1 MQHYQCI
8 FKVEGQFKKK
18 EGRRVS
24 GSSPSKGYGG
34 SKWQKVDGSTSEVEC
49 NLASCSLQMKR
60 LYMLSV
66 LMAIHLIYTSFIH
79 TLWYTTLCR
88 WDIYLDQINFSGMLL
103 KLKLIYL
110 FMVYWP
116 GWFVVWKGF
125 REDWSL
131 GLFLT

>member
-34 SKWQKVDGSTSEVEC
+34 IKWQKVDGSTSEVEC

-79 TLWYTTLCR
+79 TCTLWYTTLCR
-88 WDIYLDQINFSGMLL
+88 
-103 KLKLIYL
+103 
-110 FMVYWP
+110 
-116 GWFVVWKGF
+116 
-125 REDWSL
+125 
-131 GLFLT
+131 

>member
-1 MQHYQCI
+1 MNFVHNFSDFIKDFVCFCQFKDFSSYIIYGFQYITFCLQCKDFLSYMQHYQCI

-24 GSSPSKGYGG
+24 GSSPSKGYRG

-88 WDIYLDQINFSGMLL
+88 
-103 KLKLIYL
+103 
-110 FMVYWP
+110 
-116 GWFVVWKGF
+116 
-125 REDWSL
+125 
-131 GLFLT
+131 